1 MRTDKQKEAS
11 KTNGAKSKGPATPEG
26 KAKSSK
32 NRMRHN
38 LTTGHIVLLSNEDP
52 KVFIQHSFGYLDR
65 FAPADHVERDLVDQM
80 IAASWRLARISAI
93 ECSLTEIE
101 MDLQTETHA
110 KVFEYLDAHARQT
123 VSLFAN
129 PDKEA
134 TCRMLQRYQAAASR
148 AYARAF
154 RMLKELQGD
163 RFGRLPLAPPVSP
176 TQQDDEVDETGE
188 QEQKSRKIPTNTS
201 SNPPSGNPPP
211 ETPTPPKS
219 LFSSAM
225 PSKTKKLQFEPEPA
239 AHKRRFIENIPRN
252 KPCARKL
259 VHLCV
264 RCRCQ

>member
-1 MRTDKQKEAS
+1 MRTDKQNEAS

-26 KAKSSK
+26 KAKSSR

-38 LTTGHIVLLSNEDP
+38 LTSGHIVLLSNEDP
-52 KVFIQHSFGYLDR
+52 KVFIQHSYGYLDR
-65 FAPADHVERDLVDQM
+65 FAPADYVERDLVNQM

-101 MDLQTETHA
+101 MDLQTEIHE

-176 TQQDDEVDETGE
+176 AQRTNEVAE
-188 QEQKSRKIPTNTS
+188 QPEEQKHETS
-201 SNPPSGNPPP
+201 VQTDLEPGVRNPPQETNYAPKVIVFKRHTP
-211 ETPTPPKS
+211 ENR
-219 LFSSAM
+219 
-225 PSKTKKLQFEPEPA
+225 KLQYEPEPQISNPYRSDIFPEQA
-239 AHKRRFIENIPRN
+239 M
-252 KPCARKL
+252 CA
-259 VHLCV
+259 
-264 RCRCQ
+264 

>member
-163 RFGRLPLAPPVSP
+163 RFGRLPLAPPVVH
-176 TQQDDEVDETGE
+176 QRR
-188 QEQKSRKIPTNTS
+188 KSKPANRNRTRNWLTNPS
-201 SNPPSGNPPP
+201 SNPA
-211 ETPTPPKS
+211 
-219 LFSSAM
+219 SA
-225 PSKTKKLQFEPEPA
+225 THHKKLNYAPNVIVFKRHAPENCKITKGTRDPA
-239 AHKRRFIENIPRN
+239 GPTDCDVLRAM
-252 KPCARKL
+252 CA
-259 VHLCV
+259 
-264 RCRCQ
+264 

>member
-11 KTNGAKSKGPATPEG
+11 KTNGAISKGPATPEG

-176 TQQDDEVDETGE
+176 ASEVEAGE
-188 QEQKSRKIPTNTS
+188 QEQDQELANQPEFETGISD
-201 SNPPSGNPPP
+201 PPQEMNYAPNVIVFKRHVP
-211 ETPTPPKS
+211 EN
-219 LFSSAM
+219 L
-225 PSKTKKLQFEPEPA
+225 KLQKEPEAEPA
-239 AHKRRFIENIPRN
+239 PQIGDVLRAM
-252 KPCARKL
+252 CA
-259 VHLCV
+259 
-264 RCRCQ
+264 